1 MVINQVLNTQKIRAK
16 RSSNTNLTVLKNDG
30 KITIMVLGADKEQGG
45 ISRTDSIMIAQYDY
59 IHKNEDDVC
68 HARYLCRYTG

>member
-1 MVINQVLNTQKIRAK
+1 
-16 RSSNTNLTVLKNDG
+16 
-30 KITIMVLGADKEQGG
+30 MVLGADKEQGG